1 MVARCM
7 LQSPSSSSNTQQPA
21 EQIGKVALVAVED
34 EKEEEEGL
42 PDCLAGT
49 WQAGRQAVRSAERA
63 TELTES
69 DGPVG

>member
-34 EKEEEEGL
+34 EKEEEGL

-49 WQAGRQAVRSAERA
+49 WQAGRLSGRLSEQ
-63 TELTES
+63 LN
-69 DGPVG
+69 